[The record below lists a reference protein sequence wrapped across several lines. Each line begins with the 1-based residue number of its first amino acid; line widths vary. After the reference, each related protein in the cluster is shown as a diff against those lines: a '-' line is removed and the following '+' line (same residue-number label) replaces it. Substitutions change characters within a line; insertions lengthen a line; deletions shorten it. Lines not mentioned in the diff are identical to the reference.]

1 VVDWRDDPFAPDTVT
16 ALLERRATRNGRA
29 AMLVAAVAWSSAGLA
44 QRELDA
50 TPATQVLGRALF
62 AFLALLALVALT
74 ERSGIVAPLRSLGRD
89 GAAVAVFLAVSS
101 GTFLLALNYTTV
113 ANVLFLQAA
122 SPMIAALLG
131 WAVLSERI
139 SRRTWLAMGLAAVGV
154 TVMVAG
160 SVDAGAVAV
169 ALPILM
175 TASFAI
181 VIVITRYRRDVSM
194 MPATCASQ
202 ALVVVVAAPF
212 ASLGS
217 ANATDW
223 GLFFVLGTFQIGA
236 GLALLTVGARLL
248 PPAEVALLSL
258 LEVVLGPLWVWLAYS
273 EQPNTPT
280 LVGGVVVTAAVV
292 VQATASDEPK
302 RTPERAAVPAPDSG

>member
-1 VVDWRDDPFAPDTVT
+1 
-16 ALLERRATRNGRA
+16 
-29 AMLVAAVAWSSAGLA
+29 MLVAAVAWSSAGLA
-44 QRELDA
+44 QHALDA

-62 AFLALLALVALT
+62 AFLALLVLVAVT
-74 ERSGIVAPLRSLGRD
+74 EGSGIVTSLRSLGRS
-89 GAAVAVFLAVSS
+89 GVAVAVFLAISS
-101 GTFLLALNYTTV
+101 GTFFLALNYTSV

-131 WAVLSERI
+131 WALLSERI
-139 SRRTWLAMGLAAVGV
+139 SRRTWFAMGVAAVGV
-154 TVMVAG
+154 TVMVVG
-160 SVDAGAVAV
+160 SFNAGAMAV
-169 ALPILM
+169 VLPIVM

-202 ALVVVVAAPF
+202 ALVVVVIAPF
-212 ASLGS
+212 ASFGS
-217 ANATDW
+217 VTSSDW
-223 GLFFVLGTFQIGA
+223 GLFFALGTFQMGV

-258 LEVVLGPLWVWLAYS
+258 LELVLGPLWVWLAYS
-273 EQPNTPT
+273 ERPSTAT

-292 VQATASDEPK
+292 VQATASELPA
-302 RTPERAAVPAPDSG
+302 RVPERVAVPAPDTG

>member
-1 VVDWRDDPFAPDTVT
+1 MT
-16 ALLERRATRNGRA
+16 ASSDERSTRNGRI

-62 AFLALLALVALT
+62 AFLALLVLVALT
-74 ERSGIVAPLRSLGRD
+74 ERSGSIASLRALGRD
-89 GAAVAVFLAVSS
+89 GIAVAVFLAISS
-101 GTFLLALNYTTV
+101 GTFFLALNYTSV

-122 SPMIAALLG
+122 SPMMAALLG

-139 SRRTWLAMGLAAVGV
+139 SRRTWFAMGLAAIGV

-160 SVDAGAVAV
+160 SFDAGAAAV
-169 ALPILM
+169 VLPIVM
-175 TASFAI
+175 AASFAI

-202 ALVVVVAAPF
+202 ALVVVVIAPF
-212 ASLGS
+212 ASFGS
-217 ANATDW
+217 VTSTDW
-223 GLFFVLGTFQIGA
+223 GLFFALGTFQMGL

-258 LEVVLGPLWVWLAYS
+258 LEVVIGPLWVWLAYS
-273 EQPNTPT
+273 ERPSTAT
-280 LVGGVVVTAAVV
+280 FVGGAVVTAAVV
-292 VQATASDEPK
+292 VQATASEEEAAPVA
-302 RTPERAAVPAPDSG
+302 TTVAVPAPDRG

>member
-1 VVDWRDDPFAPDTVT
+1 
-16 ALLERRATRNGRA
+16 
-29 AMLVAAVAWSSAGLA
+29 MLVAAAAWSSAGLA

-62 AFLALLALVALT
+62 AFLALLLVVALT
-74 ERSGIVAPLRSLGRD
+74 ERSGIVASLRSLGRD
-89 GAAVAVFLAVSS
+89 GVAVAVFLAISS
-101 GTFLLALNYTTV
+101 GTFLLALNYTSV

-131 WAVLSERI
+131 WTLLSERI
-139 SRRTWLAMGLAAVGV
+139 SRRTGLAMGVAAVGV
-154 TVMVAG
+154 TVMVVG
-160 SVDAGAVAV
+160 SIDAGAMAV
-169 ALPILM
+169 VLPILM

-202 ALVVVVAAPF
+202 ALVVVVVAPF

-217 ANATDW
+217 VTATDW
-223 GLFFVLGTFQIGA
+223 GLFFALGTFQMGV
-236 GLALLTVGARLL
+236 GLALLTVAARLL

-273 EQPNTPT
+273 ERPSTAT
-280 LVGGVVVTAAVV
+280 LVGGVVVTGAVV
-292 VQATASDEPK
+292 VQATAGEGPALA
-302 RTPERAAVPAPDSG
+302 PERVAVPAPDPG

>member
-1 VVDWRDDPFAPDTVT
+1 
-16 ALLERRATRNGRA
+16 
-29 AMLVAAVAWSSAGLA
+29 MLVAAVAWSSAGLA
-44 QRELDA
+44 QHALDA

-62 AFLALLALVALT
+62 AFLALLVLVAVT
-74 ERSGIVAPLRSLGRD
+74 EGSGIVTSLRSLGRA
-89 GAAVAVFLAVSS
+89 GVAVAVFLAISS
-101 GTFLLALNYTTV
+101 GTFFLALNYTSV

-122 SPMIAALLG
+122 SPIMAALLG

-139 SRRTWLAMGLAAVGV
+139 SRRTWFAMGVAAVGV
-154 TVMVAG
+154 TVMVA
-160 SVDAGAVAV
+160 SSFDAGAMAV
-169 ALPILM
+169 VLPIVM

-202 ALVVVVAAPF
+202 ALVIVVAAPF

-217 ANATDW
+217 VTQTDW
-223 GLFFVLGTFQIGA
+223 GLFFALGTFQMGV

-273 EQPNTPT
+273 ERPGTAT

-292 VQATASDEPK
+292 VQATAGALPAPV
-302 RTPERAAVPAPDSG
+302 PERMAMPTPDPG

>member
-1 VVDWRDDPFAPDTVT
+1 VVDWRDDRFAPDNMT
-16 ALLERRATRNGRA
+16 ASLERRATRNGRT

-89 GAAVAVFLAVSS
+89 GAAVAIFMAVSS

-131 WAVLSERI
+131 WALLSERI

-160 SVDAGAVAV
+160 SIDAGAVAV
-169 ALPILM
+169 VLPILM

-273 EQPNTPT
+273 EQPNAPT

-292 VQATASDEPK
+292 VQATAGEEPT
-302 RTPERAAVPAPDSG
+302 RSPERVAVPAPDSG

>member
-1 VVDWRDDPFAPDTVT
+1 MT
-16 ALLERRATRNGRA
+16 AAERRATRNGRI

-62 AFLALLALVALT
+62 AFFALLALVALS
-74 ERSGIVAPLRSLGRD
+74 ERAGIVTSLRSLGRY
-89 GAAVAVFLAVSS
+89 GAAVAVCLAISS
-101 GTFLLALNYTTV
+101 GTFFLALNYTTV

-122 SPMIAALLG
+122 SPMVAALLG
-131 WAVLSERI
+131 WVLLSERI
-139 SRRTWLAMGLAAVGV
+139 TRRTWLAMAVAGVGV
-154 TVMVAG
+154 GLMVAG
-160 SVDAGAVAV
+160 SLDAGAVAV
-169 ALPILM
+169 ILPIVM
-175 TASFAI
+175 TASFAA

-202 ALVVVVAAPF
+202 ALVVVVVAPF

-217 ANATDW
+217 ATGQDW
-223 GLFFVLGTFQIGA
+223 ALFAALGTFQMGV

-258 LEVVLGPLWVWLAYS
+258 LEVVLGPLWVWLAYEERPS
-273 EQPNTPT
+273 AAT
-280 LVGGVVVTAAVV
+280 LVGGAVVTAAVII
-292 VQATASDEPK
+292 QATASEQPAARSGSTG
-302 RTPERAAVPAPDSG
+302 RTVAGESSA

>member
-1 VVDWRDDPFAPDTVT
+1 VVDWRDDRFAPDTMT
-16 ALLERRATRNGRA
+16 ASPERRATRNGRA

>member
-1 VVDWRDDPFAPDTVT
+1 MTASSDRRSTRD
-16 ALLERRATRNGRA
+16 GRI

-44 QRELDA
+44 QHALDA

-62 AFLALLALVALT
+62 AFLALLVLVAVT
-74 ERSGIVAPLRSLGRD
+74 EGSGIVTSLRSLGRS
-89 GAAVAVFLAVSS
+89 GVAVAVFLAISS
-101 GTFLLALNYTTV
+101 GTFFLALNYTSV

-122 SPMIAALLG
+122 SPMMAALLG
-131 WAVLSERI
+131 WALLSERI
-139 SRRTWLAMGLAAVGV
+139 SRRTWFAMGVAAVGV
-154 TVMVAG
+154 TVMVVG
-160 SVDAGAVAV
+160 SFNAGAMAV
-169 ALPILM
+169 VLPIVM

-202 ALVVVVAAPF
+202 ALVVVLVAPF
-212 ASLGS
+212 ASFGS
-217 ANATDW
+217 VTSSDW
-223 GLFFVLGTFQIGA
+223 GLFFALGTFQMGV

-258 LEVVLGPLWVWLAYS
+258 LELVLGPLWVWLAYS
-273 EQPNTPT
+273 ERPSTAT

-292 VQATASDEPK
+292 VQATASELPA
-302 RTPERAAVPAPDSG
+302 RVPERVAVPAPDTG

>member
-1 VVDWRDDPFAPDTVT
+1 
-16 ALLERRATRNGRA
+16 
-29 AMLVAAVAWSSAGLA
+29 MLVAAVAWSSAGLA
-44 QRELDA
+44 QHALDA

-62 AFLALLALVALT
+62 AFLALLVLVAVT
-74 ERSGIVAPLRSLGRD
+74 EGSGIVTSLRSLGRS
-89 GAAVAVFLAVSS
+89 GVAVAVFLAISS
-101 GTFLLALNYTTV
+101 GTFFLALNYTSV

-122 SPMIAALLG
+122 SPMMAALLG
-131 WAVLSERI
+131 WALLSERI
-139 SRRTWLAMGLAAVGV
+139 SRRTWFAMGVAAVGV

-160 SVDAGAVAV
+160 SLNAGAMAV
-169 ALPILM
+169 VLPIVM

-202 ALVVVVAAPF
+202 ALVVVVIAPF
-212 ASLGS
+212 ASFGS
-217 ANATDW
+217 VTSSDW
-223 GLFFVLGTFQIGA
+223 GLFFALGTFQMGV

-258 LEVVLGPLWVWLAYS
+258 LELVLGPLWVWLAYS
-273 EQPNTPT
+273 ERPSTAT

-292 VQATASDEPK
+292 VQATASELPA
-302 RTPERAAVPAPDSG
+302 RMPERVAVPAPDSG

>member
-1 VVDWRDDPFAPDTVT
+1 
-16 ALLERRATRNGRA
+16 
-29 AMLVAAVAWSSAGLA
+29 MLVAAVAWSSAGLA

-62 AFLALLALVALT
+62 AFLALLLVVALT
-74 ERSGIVAPLRSLGRD
+74 ERSGIIASLRSLGRS
-89 GAAVAVFLAVSS
+89 GAAVAVFLAISS
-101 GTFLLALNYTTV
+101 GTFFLALNYTSV

-122 SPMIAALLG
+122 SPMMAALLG
-131 WAVLSERI
+131 WVLLSERI
-139 SRRTWLAMGLAAVGV
+139 SRRTSLAMGMAAVGV

-160 SVDAGAVAV
+160 SVDAGAMAV
-169 ALPILM
+169 VLPIVM

-181 VIVITRYRRDVSM
+181 VIVIARYRRDVSM

-202 ALVVVVAAPF
+202 ALVVVVVAPF
-212 ASLGS
+212 ASFGS
-217 ANATDW
+217 VTSTDW
-223 GLFFVLGTFQIGA
+223 GLLFALGTFQMGV

-273 EQPNTPT
+273 ERPSTTT

-292 VQATASDEPK
+292 MQATASEEPLLG
-302 RTPERAAVPAPDSG
+302 PERVTVPAPESG

>member
-1 VVDWRDDPFAPDTVT
+1 MT
-16 ALLERRATRNGRA
+16 ASLEQRATRDGRV

-50 TPATQVLGRALF
+50 TPATQVLGRAMF

-89 GAAVAVFLAVSS
+89 GAAVAVLMAISS
-101 GTFLLALNYTTV
+101 GTFLLALNHTTV

-131 WAVLSERI
+131 WALLSERI

-154 TVMVAG
+154 TVMVVG
-160 SVDAGAVAV
+160 SIDAGAVGV

-217 ANATDW
+217 ASATDW

-273 EQPNTPT
+273 ERPNAPT

-292 VQATASDEPK
+292 VQATASEE
-302 RTPERAAVPAPDSG
+302 RTRPSERAAVPAPDSS